1 MDESWKFDGIVINL
15 KVSETE
21 REIGKMNDA
30 YFEILVARK
39 PSSMLKIAQIATA
52 LLAGV
57 SAVAMIM
64 GFIWGIL
71 LTAAFGVACYLITL
85 RNSVEY
91 EYLYVD
97 KELQIDRILGKSK
110 RKRMET
116 LDLNQLEMLAPI
128 RSHELD
134 GFRNRKGEK
143 VDYSS
148 GDETQDSMKYMLIVG
163 DKQVIFEPTMEL
175 VKTIQMFAPRKV
187 RTW

>member
-1 MDESWKFDGIVINL
+1 
-15 KVSETE
+15 
-21 REIGKMNDA
+21 MNDA
-30 YFEILVARK
+30 YFEILVTRK
-39 PSSMLKIAQIATA
+39 PSAMLKVAQMVTA

-57 SAVAMIM
+57 CAMAM
-64 GFIWGIL
+64 LVGFIWGIL
-71 LTAAFGVACYLITL
+71 LAAVFGVACYFITL
-85 RNSVEY
+85 RNNVEY

-134 GFRNRKGEK
+134 SFRNRKGERK
-143 VDYSS
+143 DYSS
-148 GDETQDSMKYMLIVG
+148 GDEANDNIKYMLVIG
-163 DKQVIFEPTMEL
+163 DKQVVFEPTTEL

-187 RTW
+187 KTW

>member
-1 MDESWKFDGIVINL
+1 
-15 KVSETE
+15 
-21 REIGKMNDA
+21 MNDA
-30 YFEILVARK
+30 YYEILVSQK
-39 PSSMLKIAQIATA
+39 PSSMFKVAQIVTA

-57 SAVAMIM
+57 CAVAMIM
-64 GFIWGIL
+64 GFVWGIL
-71 LTAAFGVACYLITL
+71 LTAVFGVACYFITL

-116 LDLNQLEMLAPI
+116 LDLNQLEILAPV

-134 GFRNRKGEK
+134 GYRNRKGEK
-143 VDYSS
+143 KDYSS
-148 GDETQDSMKYMLIVG
+148 GDETHDNLKYMLVIG
-163 DKQVIFEPTMEL
+163 DKQVIFEPTIEL

-187 RTW
+187 KTW